1 MLPRSQGKDARTPV
15 DRPVVGALAVHA
27 AVREKWGLREVVDQV
42 APTKGDV
49 SVGTLVEVM
58 VLNRLLNPQAMDAVG
73 EWAAG
78 AAVTDLDGLTADQL
92 NDDRLGRMRET
103 VAERPFV
110 AKRRDAEHRRE
121 EGQPRHAP
129 PPRPPLAHPTRDP
142 QTPRPPRQGAANL

>member
-1 MLPRSQGKDARTPV
+1 MDARTQV
-15 DRPVVGALAVHA
+15 DTPVVGALAVLA

-92 NDDRLGRMRET
+92 NDDRLGRLRET
-103 VAERPFV
+103 VAEHGPSLPSAASLSIVVRKDSRGTHRRLSPIQREILKLLDLPDKVLQTF
-110 AKRRDAEHRRE
+110 KRRC
-121 EGQPRHAP
+121 G
-129 PPRPPLAHPTRDP
+129 T
-142 QTPRPPRQGAANL
+142 